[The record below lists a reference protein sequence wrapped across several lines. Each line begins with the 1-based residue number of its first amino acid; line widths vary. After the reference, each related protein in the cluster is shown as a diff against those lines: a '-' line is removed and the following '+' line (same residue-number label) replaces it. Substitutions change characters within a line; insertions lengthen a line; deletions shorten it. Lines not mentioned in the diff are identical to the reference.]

1 VLVPGCCE
9 CQHQVVLGYITW
21 GKVGLMTPFLGFV
34 GPLYASVGFALMLLE
49 EESLCLRGIYLTL
62 GVRGSV
68 SVLNCAVWDLLCL
81 GDGSSTYRLEMLI
94 EWHYPPR
101 LETRTKES
109 NMYASF

>member
-1 VLVPGCCE
+1 
-9 CQHQVVLGYITW
+9 
-21 GKVGLMTPFLGFV
+21 
-34 GPLYASVGFALMLLE
+34 MLLE

-101 LETRTKES
+101 PPNSPLWYLGLLERAWPDATG
-109 NMYASF
+109 AG

>member
-1 VLVPGCCE
+1 
-9 CQHQVVLGYITW
+9 
-21 GKVGLMTPFLGFV
+21 
-34 GPLYASVGFALMLLE
+34 MLLE

-94 EWHYPPR
+94 EWHYPPYKGKGIR
-101 LETRTKES
+101 YEGEYVARKVGKR
-109 NMYASF
+109 A